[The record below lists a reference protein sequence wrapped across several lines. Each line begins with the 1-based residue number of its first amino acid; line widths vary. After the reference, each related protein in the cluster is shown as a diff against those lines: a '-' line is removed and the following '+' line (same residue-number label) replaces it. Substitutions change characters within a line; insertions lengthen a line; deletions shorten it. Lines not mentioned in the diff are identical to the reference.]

1 VVSFAVGEGLIVL
14 SSDLSASPYTDALLF
29 VPPFRGRLRRKT
41 PQTQP
46 RSSDID
52 PASPQA
58 FGLSYVSEET
68 CVSTQK

>member
-1 VVSFAVGEGLIVL
+1 MSQADGEGLVVL
-14 SSDLSASPYTDALLF
+14 PSDLSASPYTEALLF

-52 PASPQA
+52 PANPQV

-68 CVSTQK
+68 CVSTRK